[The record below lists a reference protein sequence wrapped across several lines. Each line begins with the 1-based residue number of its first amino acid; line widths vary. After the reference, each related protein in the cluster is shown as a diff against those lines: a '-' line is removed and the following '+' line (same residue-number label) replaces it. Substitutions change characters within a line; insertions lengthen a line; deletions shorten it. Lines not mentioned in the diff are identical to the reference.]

1 MNSFK
6 RFNEEKLP
14 ARKNF
19 YSSIKDGKIGDDG
32 KKSESHITL
41 KDYLTCEKIW
51 NKFNMKNMGYYHDH
65 YFKKKLYCY

>member
-32 KKSESHITL
+32 KKSDGSHKSQRL
-41 KDYLTCEKIW
+41 FDV
-51 NKFNMKNMGYYHDH
+51 
-65 YFKKKLYCY
+65 